1 MKKKRERID
10 KLLYTAVY
18 GFINEKYNLKSPVH
32 SLVVI
37 FFSGNIMKTYS
48 RSKCIMFLIFTL
60 FPTIFQN
67 ENTLNLQ
74 KDKILFSRK

>member
-1 MKKKRERID
+1 M
-10 KLLYTAVY
+10 KLLSAAVY
-18 GFINEKYNLKSPVH
+18 GFIDEKYNLKSTMH

-48 RSKCIMFLIFTL
+48 RSKYVMFLIFTL

-74 KDKILFSRK
+74 IDKILFSRK

>member
-1 MKKKRERID
+1 MKLISA
-10 KLLYTAVY
+10 AVY
-18 GFINEKYNLKSPVH
+18 GFIDEQYNLKSTVH
-32 SLVVI
+32 SFVVI

-48 RSKCIMFLIFTL
+48 RSKYVMFLIFTL

-74 KDKILFSRK
+74 IDKILFSRK

>member
-1 MKKKRERID
+1 MKKERIVRF
-10 KLLYTAVY
+10 LFAAVY
-18 GFINEKYNLKSPVH
+18 GFIDEKYNLKSPVH

-37 FFSGNIMKTYS
+37 FSPRKHNEAYS
-48 RSKCIMFLIFTL
+48 RSKCVMFLICSL

-74 KDKILFSRK
+74 IDKILFSRK